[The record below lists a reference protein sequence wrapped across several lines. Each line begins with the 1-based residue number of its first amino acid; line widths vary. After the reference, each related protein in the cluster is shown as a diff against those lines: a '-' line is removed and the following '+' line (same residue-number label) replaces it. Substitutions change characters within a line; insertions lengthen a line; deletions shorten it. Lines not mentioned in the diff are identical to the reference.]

1 MDTPQ
6 PAVLNKAEIK
16 AAFKEAAKEFLDE
29 KWTRATSSFGKWML
43 GIIAAA
49 ALTGLFWVVMISQGW
64 KAPQ

>member
-1 MDTPQ
+1 MDTP
-6 PAVLNKAEIK
+6 PSAVLNKAEIK

-43 GIIAAA
+43 GIFAATALA
-49 ALTGLFWVVMISQGW
+49 ALFWLVMISQGW